1 VIWCDYCNANIST
14 SGVLSCLRATCQT
27 KAKVLTS
34 QIYDC
39 VIMYY
44 TPKGNVVQISDRV
57 IAPTSQKALEI
68 AERHLRRD
76 KRRVISSIEYTKAT
90 PL

>member
-1 VIWCDYCNANIST
+1 
-14 SGVLSCLRATCQT
+14 
-27 KAKVLTS
+27 
-34 QIYDC
+34 
-39 VIMYY
+39 MYY